1 MLNGRLLEHAAAHLQ
16 AILAGHESALR
27 RDPAQVK
34 RLLSFTAR
42 KSLNPRRLPSKC
54 CLGARATAPSARG
67 LPFPV
72 GAEIRARYPPRSVA
86 CFASSTVYS
95 GPVHAEARTREVGRA
110 AACGQSWDLPAA
122 FELPCYP
129 MRPPVVVPSPPLSR
143 PKTAL
148 MHESVQP
155 FVRCTGHSHPI
166 IDYSRNF
173 LP

>member
-16 AILAGHESALR
+16 AILAGHKSAPR
-27 RDPAQVK
+27 PGPGEEASFFYGTKIPKPAPLAIQV
-34 RLLSFTAR
+34 
-42 KSLNPRRLPSKC
+42 LPWSASNC
-54 CLGARATAPSARG
+54 PCARG

-86 CFASSTVYS
+86 CFASSTAYS

-110 AACGQSWDLPAA
+110 AAYGQSWDLPAA

-166 IDYSRNF
+166 IGYSRNF